1 MYQLHFESTTK
12 TLDAASKKSKFCVV
26 DSNAAGNTICT
37 ITSVRMI
44 QALLCR
50 PRHPG
55 VFLSSDV

>member
-44 QALLCR
+44 Q
-50 PRHPG
+50 
-55 VFLSSDV
+55 LSSEV